1 MWIFVIILKREF
13 MTQWRD
19 TLFFGDVI
27 FDLLSFLMFI
37 QRFQKAEKHE

>member
-27 FDLLSFLMFI
+27 FDHYSFVF
-37 QRFQKAEKHE
+37 FNVYSAFPKS